1 LTPHGGGRYLLAMR
15 LSRLFPLVL
24 TLGVFAC
31 TKKDSAAP
39 TTPPGDAT
47 ATDSHEP
54 AADPAHEHHFEA
66 GVKSFHDTMAPL
78 WHAAKDDARV
88 TNTCAAAADLV
99 AKAGAIEAEP
109 TPAAATD
116 AAAWKT
122 RATELTAATK
132 GLETTCA
139 GDRKDFDAAFTKA
152 HEAFHALIELA
163 GEKHE

>member
-1 LTPHGGGRYLLAMR
+1 MR

-39 TTPPGDAT
+39 TTPPTDATAT

-54 AADPAHEHHFEA
+54 AADPAHEHEFEG
-66 GVKSFHDTMAPL
+66 GVKSFHDVMAPL

-88 TNTCAAAADLV
+88 TNTCAAVADLV

-109 TPAAATD
+109 MPAAATD

-122 RATELTAATK
+122 RAADLTAATK

-152 HEAFHALIELA
+152 HEAFHGLIELA

>member
-1 LTPHGGGRYLLAMR
+1 MR
-15 LSRLFPLVL
+15 SFHLYPLVL

-31 TKKDSAAP
+31 SKKDSTEP
-39 TTPPGDAT
+39 TTPPTDA
-47 ATDSHEP
+47 ATPASGDSHEHGGK
-54 AADPAHEHHFEA
+54 PAHEHQFEG
-66 GVKSFHDTMAPL
+66 GVKSFHDVMAPL

-99 AKAGAIEAEP
+99 AKSGAIEAEP
-109 TPAAATD
+109 APAAASD
-116 AAAWKT
+116 GAAWKA
-122 RATELTAATK
+122 RAAELTAATK
-132 GLETTCA
+132 ELETTCA

>member
-1 LTPHGGGRYLLAMR
+1 MN
-15 LSRLFPLVL
+15 LSRLCPLVL
-24 TLGVFAC
+24 LLGVLAC
-31 TKKDSAAP
+31 TKTDSAAP
-39 TTPPGDAT
+39 TTPPTDA
-47 ATDSHEP
+47 AAPAGEGSHDHDHGGE
-54 AADPAHEHHFEA
+54 PAHEHQFEG
-66 GVKSFHDTMAPL
+66 GVKSFHDVMAPL

-99 AKAGAIEAEP
+99 AKSGAIEAEP
-109 TPAAATD
+109 TPAAASD

-122 RATELTAATK
+122 RAAELTAATK

>member
-1 LTPHGGGRYLLAMR
+1 
-15 LSRLFPLVL
+15 
-24 TLGVFAC
+24 VFAC

-39 TTPPGDAT
+39 TTPPSDAA
-47 ATDSHEP
+47 ATPGTDAHDP
-54 AADPAHEHHFEA
+54 AAPAHEHHFEA
-66 GVKSFHDTMAPL
+66 GVKSYHDTLAPL

-109 TPAAATD
+109 APAAATD

-122 RATELTAATK
+122 RSADLTAATK

>member
-1 LTPHGGGRYLLAMR
+1 MR
-15 LSRLFPLVL
+15 SFHLYPLVL

-31 TKKDSAAP
+31 SKKDSSEP
-39 TTPPGDAT
+39 TTPPTDA
-47 ATDSHEP
+47 ATPASGESHEHGGE
-54 AADPAHEHHFEA
+54 PAHEHHFEG
-66 GVKSFHDTMAPL
+66 GVKSFHDVMAPL

-99 AKAGAIEAEP
+99 AKSGAIEAEP
-109 TPAAATD
+109 VPAAASD

-122 RATELTAATK
+122 RAAELTAATK
-132 GLETTCA
+132 DLETTCA

>member
-1 LTPHGGGRYLLAMR
+1 MRVTRLL
-15 LSRLFPLVL
+15 PLVVI
-24 TLGVFAC
+24 LGAFAC
-31 TKKDSAAP
+31 TKKDAAP
-39 TTPPGDAT
+39 TTTPADTTAPAGDT
-47 ATDSHEP
+47 AGHDGE
-54 AADPAHEHHFEA
+54 PAHEHHFEA
-66 GVKSFHDTMAPL
+66 GVKSFHDVMAPL

-109 TPAAATD
+109 APAAATD

-122 RATELTAATK
+122 RASELTTATK
-132 GLETTCA
+132 GLESTCA
-139 GDRKDFDAAFTKA
+139 GDRKDFDAAFTTA